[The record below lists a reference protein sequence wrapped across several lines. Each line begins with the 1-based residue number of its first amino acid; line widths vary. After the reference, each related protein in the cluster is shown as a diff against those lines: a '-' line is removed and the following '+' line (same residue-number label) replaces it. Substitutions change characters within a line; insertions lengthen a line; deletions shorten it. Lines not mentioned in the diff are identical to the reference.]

1 MNPNGLHFGFHYGII
16 DYERRIKFM
25 TKIVETKRERIT
37 ICTYKDLMKRF
48 HEQSVKMNKSM
59 SRRIEEF
66 IISELEKENEKN
78 GD

>member
-1 MNPNGLHFGFHYGII
+1 MNPNLLYFGFHYSIMLLGKEDCIVG
-16 DYERRIKFM
+16 
-25 TKIVETKRERIT
+25 KIVETPRERIT